1 MTVRPIVYIPDPVLR
16 QVCTPVP
23 SVTADIQTLLDDM
36 VDTMGDA
43 KGLGLAAPQVGE
55 TCRVLVMAIPD
66 NDDIDSEGIDSEGG
80 GSKIYKMVNPEI
92 TWTSNDENTY
102 EEGCLSIPEGS
113 AEVIRPAEVK
123 VSYLDENGKNC
134 DVHCTG
140 LTATCVQHEIDHL
153 NGVLYFDHIS
163 KLKRDMIKKK
173 TAKWIKAQKE

>member
-16 QVCTPVP
+16 EKCTPVP

-36 VDTMGDA
+36 VETMNDA

-55 TCRVLVMAIPD
+55 TCRVLVMSIPD
-66 NDDIDSEGIDSEGG
+66 GYDIDAPDGIDGDRKSI
-80 GSKIYKMVNPEI
+80 IYKMVNPEI
-92 TWTSNDENTY
+92 TWVSDDENTY

-113 AEVIRPAEVK
+113 ADVTRPAEVK
-123 VSYLDENGKNC
+123 VTYLDENGNSC
-134 DVHCTG
+134 DMHCTG

-163 KLKRDMIKKK
+163 KLKRDMIRKK
-173 TAKWIKAQKE
+173 TAKWIKANS